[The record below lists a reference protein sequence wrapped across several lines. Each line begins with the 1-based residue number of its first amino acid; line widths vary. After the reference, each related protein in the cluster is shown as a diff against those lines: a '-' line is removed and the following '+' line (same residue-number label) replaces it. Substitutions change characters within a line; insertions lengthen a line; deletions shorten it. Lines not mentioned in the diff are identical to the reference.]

1 MKKDQPTKEV
11 GGYDGL
17 LTLNDLAH
25 YLACSRAHAAK
36 LIADGTVPS
45 YKLGS
50 LRRVRKSDVEAWIES
65 QPTVKDR
72 A

>member
-1 MKKDQPTKEV
+1 MEKDQPTKEV

-17 LTLNDLAH
+17 LALNGLAS

-50 LRRVRKSDVEAWIES
+50 LRRVRKSDVDAWIES
-65 QPTVKDR
+65 QPTVKD
-72 A
+72 